1 SRDLMGLDSMRKR
14 FHQPHF
20 GRRLKTLT
28 IGALVIRIS
37 PSKGW
42 SNSKI
47 RKMAQAT
54 EKAEAIKARVVVA
67 LGGATALKP
76 KKMTTSQETNAI
88 SSGLEMDGIAC
99 TCSSDRSWPRSTM
112 RVAASVLRA
121 RCESSWGERWWTA
134 T

>member
-1 SRDLMGLDSMRKR
+1 MRNQ

-20 GRRLKTLT
+20 GRRLKTLS

-54 EKAEAIKARVVVA
+54 EKAEATKATAVVA
-67 LGGATALKP
+67 LGGRDRG
-76 KKMTTSQETNAI
+76 ETKEDDHEPGDKDNQHWY
-88 SSGLEMDGIAC
+88 
-99 TCSSDRSWPRSTM
+99 RN
-112 RVAASVLRA
+112 
-121 RCESSWGERWWTA
+121 
-134 T
+134 